1 MAKDQRVAWLDHAKG
16 FCIVL
21 VVMLYATD
29 IVQRSA
35 GQEGWLQAV
44 VSFAMPFRMPDFFL
58 LSGLLVSR
66 VIGRDWRTYLD
77 RKVAH
82 FAYFYVLWLS
92 ILLAF
97 EAPWIAAREGWPAV
111 ANEYLRAYVHPY
123 SMLWFIYLL
132 PVFFVVTRL
141 VRPAPAALVWLAA
154 AALQVA
160 QFDTGLK
167 VFDKFAM
174 YFVYFYT
181 GSLAAP
187 HVFRLADAV
196 RAHRG
201 KALAGLAV
209 WAALNGALVFT
220 GYSHLR
226 VLSLALALVGA
237 TAVIVVAALVA
248 GMPAFRPFGYCGR
261 NSIVIYLAFLI
272 PVTVTRKIL
281 GMTGWIEDVGWMSLV
296 ATLGGVVGAL
306 AMYWLVRGTP
316 MRFLFERPERF
327 HLPGAI
333 VSTEK
338 RSPISSSS
346 ASTRLSSP
354 LPTMANRNAGLNPMR
369 VNEASDG

>member
-1 MAKDQRVAWLDHAKG
+1 MAKYQRVAWLDHAKG

-35 GQEGWLQAV
+35 GREGWLQHV
-44 VSFAMPFRMPDFFL
+44 VDFAMPFRMPDFFL
-58 LSGLLVSR
+58 LSGLLVAR

-77 RKVAH
+77 RKVVH
-82 FAYFYVLWLS
+82 FAYFYVLWLT

-97 EAPWIAAREGWPAV
+97 EAPWIAGREGWPAV
-111 ANEYLRAYVHPY
+111 AKEYLWAYVHPY

-181 GSLAAP
+181 GALVAP
-187 HVFRLADAV
+187 HVFRLADTV
-196 RAHRG
+196 RVHRG
-201 KALAGLAV
+201 KALAGLTV
-209 WAALNGALVFT
+209 WAGLNAVLVFT
-220 GYSHLR
+220 GYAHLP

-237 TAVIVVAALVA
+237 TAVIVMAALVA

-272 PVTVTRKIL
+272 PVTLTRKIFA
-281 GMTGWIEDVGWMSLV
+281 MTGWIQDVGWISLA
-296 ATLGGVVGAL
+296 ATVGGVLGAL
-306 AMYWLVRGTP
+306 SLYWLVRGTP
-316 MRFLFERPERF
+316 LRFLFERPGRF
-327 HLPGAI
+327 YLPGASL
-333 VSTEK
+333 STEK
-338 RSPISSSS
+338 RSPVSSRT

-354 LPTMANRNAGLNPMR
+354 LPTMTKRNAGLNPMR
-369 VNEASDG
+369 ANEASDG